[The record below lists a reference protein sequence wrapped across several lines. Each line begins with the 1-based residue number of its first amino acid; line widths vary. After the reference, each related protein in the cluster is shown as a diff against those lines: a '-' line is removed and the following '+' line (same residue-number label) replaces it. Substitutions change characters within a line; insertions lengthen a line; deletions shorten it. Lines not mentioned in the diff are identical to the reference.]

1 MQRTSTHTLKFA
13 TEQKKS
19 KLDDFFTEF
28 ERVVNAF
35 VDLWWDR
42 NERLPS
48 KFNSSHY
55 SEVESW
61 MMGKAMKC
69 AGNEAVRLLKI
80 SRNQEDKILTKI
92 YKRVYS
98 KGKKREKTWELIT
111 QRRGIWQKGKKFRH
125 RTKKPTFRGN
135 EILLNSDLIKV
146 QVPKRTT
153 EFDMWINIG
162 SVFGNRYSLKLPTL
176 KTNRFNE
183 FVSNGFEVATSVKLW
198 RSQKGIYYAILTM
211 KKDTPEPS
219 KERKRIG
226 IDFGI
231 NKMMSTSEGEFYG
244 TELKQKIE
252 KLHRRQHGSKNWN
265 QTREEIKEYIGE
277 QVNKLDF
284 TSTSVIV
291 LEDLNGITIGTKK
304 KGKMGK
310 KGRKLVAHWNKRL
323 LTQRIK
329 DKCEENRVLLAFVP
343 PYDTS
348 RKCSECD
355 NVSQESRKGEIY
367 ECVKC
372 GHTCDADTNGAI
384 NILSL
389 FKDGQSAVAHEQKTF
404 ISFTNLG

>member
-1 MQRTSTHTLKFA
+1 MQRSSQHTLKFA
-13 TEQKKS
+13 TAEKKS

-35 VDLWWDR
+35 IDLWWDR
-42 NERLPS
+42 DERLPS

-55 SEVESW
+55 SEVDSW

-69 AGNEAVRLLKI
+69 AGNEAMRLLKI
-80 SRNQEDKILTKI
+80 SRKKEDDILTKT

-98 KGKKREKTWELIT
+98 KGKKRGKNWDLIT
-111 QRRGIWQKGKKFRH
+111 QRRSVWQKGKKFRH
-125 RTKKPTFRGN
+125 RTKKPEFRGN

-146 QVPKRTT
+146 QEPKKST

-183 FVSNGFEVATSVKLW
+183 FRKNGFDVASSVKLW

-211 KKDTPEPS
+211 KKDTPEPDHRG
-219 KERKRIG
+219 KEVG
-226 IDFGI
+226 IDMGI

-277 QVNKLDF
+277 QVNKFDF
-284 TSTSVIV
+284 TNTSVIV
-291 LEDLNGITIGTKK
+291 LEDLNGITIGTKQK
-304 KGKMGK
+304 KKMGK

-323 LTQRIK
+323 LTQRIQ
-329 DKCEENRVLLAFVP
+329 DRCEESRVHLAFVP
-343 PYDTS
+343 PHDTS
-348 RKCSECD
+348 RECSECD

-372 GHTCDADTNGAI
+372 GHTIDADTQAGL
-384 NILSL
+384 NILSR
-389 FKDGQSAVAHEQKTF
+389 FKDGQSAVAHGQKTSITKF
-404 ISFTNLG
+404 Y

>member
-1 MQRTSTHTLKFA
+1 MQRPSQHTLKFA

-19 KLDDFFTEF
+19 KLDDFFNEF

-42 NERLPS
+42 DERLPS

-55 SEVESW
+55 SEVDSW

-69 AGNEAVRLLKI
+69 AGNEAMRLLRI
-80 SRNQEDKILTKI
+80 SRDKEKNILTNT

-98 KGKKREKTWELIT
+98 KGKKRGKTWDLIT
-111 QRRGIWQKGKKFRH
+111 QRRTQWQKGKKFRH
-125 RTKKPTFRGN
+125 RTKKPEFRGN

-146 QVPKRTT
+146 QEPKRAT

-183 FVSNGFEVATSVKLW
+183 FRKNGFDVASSVKLW

-211 KKDTPEPS
+211 KKDTPEPNQRG
-219 KERKRIG
+219 KEVG
-226 IDFGI
+226 IDIGI

-265 QTREEIKEYIGE
+265 QTIEEIKEYIGE
-277 QVNKLDF
+277 QVNKFDF
-284 TSTSVIV
+284 QNTSVIV
-291 LEDLNGITIGTKK
+291 LEDLNGITIGTKQ
-304 KGKMGK
+304 KGKMSK
-310 KGRKLVAHWNKRL
+310 KGRKIVAHWNKRL
-323 LTQRIK
+323 LTQRIQ
-329 DKCEENRVLLAFVP
+329 DRCEENRVHLAFVP
-343 PYDTS
+343 PQDTS
-348 RKCSECD
+348 RICSECGAIHA
-355 NVSQESRKGEIY
+355 ESRIGELY
-367 ECVKC
+367 KCVECGFVI
-372 GHTCDADTNGAI
+372 DADTNGSI
-384 NILSL
+384 NIKRRYL
-389 FKDGQSAVAHEQKTF
+389 DGQSAVAHEQKTSITKF
-404 ISFTNLG
+404 Y